1 MIVVDASAVVE
12 YLVREPRN
20 DALVERV
27 VGDRSHAPHLLD
39 VEVAHALR
47 GFVLR
52 GELTAIRASE
62 ALSDAAELTIERY
75 PHVLLLR
82 RAWEL
87 RDSMSTYD
95 AVYVA
100 LAELLQAPLVTC
112 DSRVANAH
120 GHEAEVELF
129 APDG

>member
-1 MIVVDASAVVE
+1 VIVVDASAVVE

>member
-87 RDSMSTYD
+87 RDSLSTYD

-129 APDG
+129 ALDG

>member
-1 MIVVDASAVVE
+1 MIVIDASAVVE

-20 DALVERV
+20 AALVERV
-27 VGDRSHAPHLLD
+27 VNDRPHAPHLVD

-52 GELTAIRASE
+52 GELTATRASE
-62 ALSDAAELTIERY
+62 ARSDAAELRIERY
-75 PHVLLLR
+75 PHLLLLR

-87 RDSMSTYD
+87 RDSLSTYD

-112 DSRVANAH
+112 DSRVAHAH
-120 GHEAEVELF
+120 GHQAEVEVF
-129 APDG
+129 AIA

>member
-1 MIVVDASAVVE
+1 MIVVDASAVME
-12 YLVREPRN
+12 SLVREPRN
-20 DALVERV
+20 DALVGRV
-27 VGDRSHAPHLLD
+27 VRDRSHAPHLLD

-62 ALSDAAELTIERY
+62 ALSDAADLTIERY

-82 RAWEL
+82 RAWER
-87 RDSMSTYD
+87 RDPTSTCD
-95 AVYVA
+95 AVYLAV
-100 LAELLQAPLVTC
+100 AELLQAPLVTC
-112 DSRVANAH
+112 ESRLANAH
-120 GHEAEVELF
+120 GHEADVELF

>member
-1 MIVVDASAVVE
+1 VIVVDASAVVE

-87 RDSMSTYD
+87 RDSLSTYD

-129 APDG
+129 ALDG

>member
-1 MIVVDASAVVE
+1 
-12 YLVREPRN
+12 
-20 DALVERV
+20 
-27 VGDRSHAPHLLD
+27 
-39 VEVAHALR
+39 
-47 GFVLR
+47 VLR

-75 PHVLLLR
+75 PHVPLLR

-112 DSRVANAH
+112 DSRAANAH